1 MKNDNPQVKD
11 VTQRFEYY
19 KSLGERAM
27 QQVDDDALFWQPGE
41 QSNSIAIIVGHLAG
55 NMRSRWSDFLTS
67 DGEKEWCERDAEFE
81 PLIKSSEEM
90 MMFWTAGWHSLF
102 SALSALSDSQ
112 LTNTVLIRGQAHSVR
127 DAIDRQLAHYAYH
140 VGQIVFICKLM
151 AQDQWQSL
159 TIPKGKSR
167 EFNDRLFA
175 EKTKEGNDGRHS
187 RHPTD

>member
-67 DGEKEWCERDAEFE
+67 DGEKEWRNRDSEFE
-81 PLIKSSEEM
+81 NSI
-90 MMFWTAGWHSLF
+90 
-102 SALSALSDSQ
+102 Q
-112 LTNTVLIRGQAHSVR
+112 
-127 DAIDRQLAHYAYH
+127 
-140 VGQIVFICKLM
+140 
-151 AQDQWQSL
+151 
-159 TIPKGKSR
+159 
-167 EFNDRLFA
+167 
-175 EKTKEGNDGRHS
+175 TKEDMMTKWNDGWDCLFNALDTINTENFNTRIYIRNQSQSITEAINRQFGHYI
-187 RHPTD
+187 